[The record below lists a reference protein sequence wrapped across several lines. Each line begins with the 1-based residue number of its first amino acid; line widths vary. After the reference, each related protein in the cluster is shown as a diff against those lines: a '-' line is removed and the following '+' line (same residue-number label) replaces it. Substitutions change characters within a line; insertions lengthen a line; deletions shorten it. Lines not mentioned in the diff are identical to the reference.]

1 MERRLTDS
9 YPCRRTAD
17 RGHVFPCSVL
27 SDGTRILTQTDFM
40 KGMGMYY
47 SGWVAQKQ
55 SQNESAAEVP
65 HFLAFKALEPFIDRH
80 LGDLQSI

>member
-1 MERRLTDS
+1 
-9 YPCRRTAD
+9 
-17 RGHVFPCSVL
+17 
-27 SDGTRILTQTDFM
+27 M

-80 LGDLQSI
+80 LGDLQSISVKRRGKRRSE